1 MRQIRTMCQ
10 FLWAHFQR
18 GLTSI
23 DNRLRNS
30 LKRSITPPAGKGLCE
45 ISYGVIYGRDLAAR
59 IVQQYNCCLF
69 MSFGRKTSIPRSPLG
84 SDSDARVA
92 LLKPRCFSHEPKFIH
107 LSSGKIRTAPEQTPV
122 SKIRRSSD
130 ACIRRCLLDHPLDQ
144 QLRPGLRPLSVVVFR
159 FAL

>member
-1 MRQIRTMCQ
+1 MCQ
-10 FLWAHFQR
+10 FFWAHFQK
-18 GLTSI
+18 GLSST

-45 ISYGVIYGRDLAAR
+45 ISYGVVYGRDLAAR

-69 MSFGRKTSIPRSPLG
+69 MSFGRKTSIPRSLLG

-107 LSSGKIRTAPEQTPV
+107 LSSGKLGQRL
-122 SKIRRSSD
+122 SKRPFQKYADQVTLVFGAAFQIIHWISSF
-130 ACIRRCLLDHPLDQ
+130 
-144 QLRPGLRPLSVVVFR
+144 G
-159 FAL
+159 